1 MSEELYTVE
10 RAAARLGLHGKTVLR
25 AIREGRLRATRIGKA
40 YRITRS
46 DLDAFA
52 GIPAAPPAPAP
63 ARMTSIVELSDID
76 AAIQHRLTVALQ
88 GSLIS
93 PHSRGEPFHLDT
105 AYDPERRTLKVVA
118 IGALGDVTAL
128 MQTLTAIV
136 QALR

>member
-40 YRITRS
+40 YRITKS

-52 GIPAAPPAPAP
+52 GVPSAPPAP
-63 ARMTSIVELSDID
+63 ARMTGIVELSDID
-76 AAIQHRLTVALQ
+76 AATQHRLTVALQ

-93 PHSRGEPFHLDT
+93 PHGRAEPFHLDT

-118 IGALGDVTAL
+118 IGALADVTAL